1 MAAKGQA
8 QQELI
13 GDLLEDEKYQR
24 EAFRSLFVKEDS
36 RHAELCSQVEQ
47 IQSQLAS
54 LTMVEMT
61 KKDLKVEFENDVMRE
76 KRETLT
82 QMLMTLMDQKEAR
95 QAELSAR
102 LTELEKHKSEE
113 TDNYWLIQYQKLLD
127 AKPKGLLE
135 AEKAVDPEL
144 KELLVKAGAE
154 DYVPVLAMKD
164 INRKQISFMNDKQL
178 SEVITIQFIFHY
190 IEICIIAMVTVGHSQ
205 CISTSED
212 PRGCR
217 GGK

>member
-1 MAAKGQA
+1 MESDIALEKVLAAKGQA

-154 DYVPVLAMKD
+154 DYMPVLAMKD

-178 SEVITIQFIFHY
+178 SEVVIMTYPIYFPLSRLF
-190 IEICIIAMVTVGHSQ
+190 ALLL
-205 CISTSED
+205 
-212 PRGCR
+212 
-217 GGK
+217 